1 MLLCLQALVTM
12 EKEDKSSTDLVI
24 DSELKR
30 FVRNE
35 YLRLR
40 NLKKNRHAELV
51 RRLYSENRAEIQ
63 ADLEEAKCSQPRP
76 RCQLFHKIDI
86 LGSTPVTHNCEVSSC
101 VKELASQSVPLRVMN
116 SLKPIPFMY
125 SWAPLQQNFVVEDE
139 TVLHN
144 IPYMG
149 DEVLEKDT
157 SFIEE
162 LIRNYDGKV
171 HGDKDKSLLD
181 DEIFV
186 GLVSAVANWLRENH
200 NIKIEEG
207 ELSDTSPLEQP
218 EVFEA
223 ISAVFPEKGKPETL
237 KHLYRDLLDK
247 KDPSTLPPECTPNI
261 DGQDAMSV
269 PREQTMHSF
278 HTLFCRRCYKYD
290 CFLHPY
296 RPHPSKAMRKPPERK
311 QEPEPCGPA
320 CFMHLTGYIE
330 KEASVGGGSGSDQE
344 RSERSRSPLPV
355 GGKSERSSSPV
366 GGTKNRKRKANGT
379 AGSGSEDSN
388 DGSGS
393 VMKMKYKSLEQRF
406 PMKEKN
412 VRLEWTGAE
421 QSLFRVLTDMYR
433 SNYCAIAK
441 LLWEKSCK
449 QVYEFASNE
458 MSHLQELTEDS
469 EKTPPRKTKSKKRP
483 ISKVWALH
491 SKRVQMKKDS
501 NMKVVSNYVPCDHP
515 GTRCDETCNCVMAQ
529 NFCEKFC
536 QCSPECENR
545 FPGCRCKAQCNTKQ
559 CPCYLAVRECD
570 PDLCQMCGAD
580 QFDTEKI
587 SCKNVNV
594 QRNQKKH
601 LLLAPSDIA
610 GWGIFLKESSE
621 KNEFISEYCGE
632 VISQDEA
639 DRRGKVYD
647 KYMCS
652 FLFNL
657 NNDFVVDATRKGNK
671 IRFANHS
678 INPNCYAK
686 VMMVNGDHR
695 IGIFAKRAIQAGEEL
710 FFDYRYGPTEQL
722 RFVGIERDVEMT

>member
-1 MLLCLQALVTM
+1 M
-12 EKEDKSSTDLVI
+12 EKEDKSSTDL
-24 DSELKR
+24 
-30 FVRNE
+30 
-35 YLRLR
+35 RLF
-40 NLKKNRHAELV
+40 
-51 RRLYSENRAEIQ
+51 SENRAEIQ

-181 DEIFV
+181 DEIFM

-388 DGSGS
+388 DGSG
-393 VMKMKYKSLEQRF
+393 
-406 PMKEKN
+406 
-412 VRLEWTGAE
+412 AE

-491 SKRVQMKKDS
+491 STRVQMKKDS

-621 KNEFISEYCGE
+621 KNEMRLTGGARSTTSTCAVSSSTSI
-632 VISQDEA
+632 
-639 DRRGKVYD
+639 
-647 KYMCS
+647 M
-652 FLFNL
+652 
-657 NNDFVVDATRKGNK
+657 GNK

-710 FFDYRYGPTEQL
+710 FFDYSLLRLPTENREQDCME
-722 RFVGIERDVEMT
+722 G